1 MAAIAASLFAYI
13 GFAYIGFAY
22 IRLPLALNGTEPA
35 RIGSDRFGRVRKVAE
50 SATRASVPCGMSRH
64 AAEVITADT
73 ALILD
78 AHELAYAEQL
88 SWFDALIVEA
98 AIRRDCRILYSED
111 LGHDRRFGDLV
122 VRNPFFADEKFL
134 ADEKIP
140 VDED

>member
-1 MAAIAASLFAYI
+1 
-13 GFAYIGFAY
+13 
-22 IRLPLALNGTEPA
+22 
-35 RIGSDRFGRVRKVAE
+35 
-50 SATRASVPCGMSRH
+50 MSRH

-88 SWFDALIVEA
+88 SWFDAMIIEV
-98 AIRRDCRILYSED
+98 AIRSDCRILYSED
-111 LGHDRRFGDLV
+111 LEHDRRFGDLV
-122 VRNPFFADEKFL
+122 VRNPFL